1 MLHSF
6 RIARL
11 FGIEIRL
18 DVSLLL
24 IFFLI
29 LVSLALGVFPAWHPD
44 WSTLMRWG
52 IAAAAS
58 VLFFAAVL
66 AHELSHALVG
76 RATGIPIRKITLFVF
91 GGMAHMEGEPRSWRA
106 ELVMAAVG
114 PATSLALGA
123 LFLGIA
129 ALHGGVTAL
138 EAANVAKALAAL
150 PPSTTVLLWLGQ
162 VNIVLALFNL
172 VPGFPLDGGRVLRAA
187 LWGFTGDRRR
197 ATLHASRL
205 GQVFAWLLIGTGI
218 AMFLGFRVP
227 IFGRG
232 GAQGLWLAFIGWF
245 LNNAA
250 RVSYRQVLIHDALE
264 GIPVLR
270 VARTRFD
277 TVAASSSV
285 RELVEEHMMRSGQRG
300 FPVISD
306 DGFIGLVCM
315 DDVRSVP
322 RDDWDRTTVRDVM
335 TPAADLT
342 TIGPDDPAEEA
353 LERLAR
359 KNVRL
364 LPVLQDGELRGLL
377 RRDDVLRWL
386 ALQDA
391 ELGSGSAG
399 G

>member
-232 GAQGLWLAFIGWF
+232 GAQGLWLAFIGWY
-245 LNNAA
+245 LRGAA
-250 RVSYRQVLIHDALE
+250 VASYRQHQVRDILDDVTAAQTMTPAPETVSPELT
-264 GIPVLR
+264 LR
-270 VARTRFD
+270 QLLDDVFMRRRFVAFP
-277 TVAASSSV
+277 V
-285 RELVEEHMMRSGQRG
+285 REGPLV
-300 FPVISD
+300 V
-306 DGFIGLVCM
+306 GLITLQQLR
-315 DDVRSVP
+315 DAP
-322 RDDWDRTTVRDVM
+322 RDRWDSIRVRDVM
-335 TPAADLT
+335 VPLTAACVVTPDEGMLT
-342 TIGPDDPAEEA
+342 VMDRLRTSPVRRVLVMRDGVLEGIISGRDVAEW
-353 LERLAR
+353 LEKAR
-359 KNVRL
+359 RME
-364 LPVLQDGELRGLL
+364 GI
-377 RRDDVLRWL
+377 RD
-386 ALQDA
+386 
-391 ELGSGSAG
+391 
-399 G
+399 